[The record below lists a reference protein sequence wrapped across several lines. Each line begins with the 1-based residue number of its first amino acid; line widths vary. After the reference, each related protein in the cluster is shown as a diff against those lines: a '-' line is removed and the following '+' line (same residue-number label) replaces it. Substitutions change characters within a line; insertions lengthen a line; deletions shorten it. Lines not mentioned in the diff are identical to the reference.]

1 MEILTTIVAI
11 LLIAVAWGAIM
22 LVVCLKATE
31 PKEVADRLGM
41 NRQQV
46 TQLASNY
53 RRKGIFMKKMPKG
66 PVKTNLEELILFS
79 KQFAEKKKTRN
90 QQSEASL
97 NN

>member
-1 MEILTTIVAI
+1 MKNGKYSAKD
-11 LLIAVAWGAIM
+11 LISAWN
-22 LVVCLKATE
+22 KATE
-31 PKEVADRLGM
+31 PKEVAERLGM

-66 PVKTNLEELILFS
+66 PMKTNLEELILFS
-79 KQFAEKKKTRN
+79 KQFQEKEKKKTN

>member
-1 MEILTTIVAI
+1 MKSSKYTAKD
-11 LLIAVAWGAIM
+11 LISAWN
-22 LVVCLKATE
+22 KATE

-66 PVKTNLEELILFS
+66 PVKTDLEELILFS
-79 KQFAEKKKTRN
+79 KQFAEKQSRKNHNK
-90 QQSEASL
+90 QSEASL

>member
-1 MEILTTIVAI
+1 MKNGKYTAKD
-11 LLIAVAWGAIM
+11 LISAWN
-22 LVVCLKATE
+22 KATE

-66 PVKTNLEELILFS
+66 PMKTNLEELILFS
-79 KQFAEKKKTRN
+79 KQFEEKQSRKNHNK
-90 QQSEASL
+90 QQEASL